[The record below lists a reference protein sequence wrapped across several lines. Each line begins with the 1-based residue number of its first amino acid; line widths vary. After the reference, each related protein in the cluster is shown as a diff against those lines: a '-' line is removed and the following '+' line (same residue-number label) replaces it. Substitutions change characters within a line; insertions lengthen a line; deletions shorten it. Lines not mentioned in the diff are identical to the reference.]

1 MRDVQAEMDSRGCG
15 AGYSKRFLAPKQP
28 PKQSGTEFFSQ
39 ETGEASC
46 VRATPPTDTARQEAE
61 KTSSLDRYDAGLE
74 TMGCQKV
81 EFEEENFK
89 ELLESPLTQQQ
100 TNRKAVLLISIPKGI

>member
-1 MRDVQAEMDSRGCG
+1 
-15 AGYSKRFLAPKQP
+15 
-28 PKQSGTEFFSQ
+28 
-39 ETGEASC
+39 
-46 VRATPPTDTARQEAE
+46 
-61 KTSSLDRYDAGLE
+61 
-74 TMGCQKV
+74 MGCQKV